1 MDKMK
6 NSGMSETMQ
15 TLTRKSACVMLSLLL
30 LLSAVLPVKA
40 AAETASAKVV
50 RVGSFEDTFNY
61 VNEKGARKGY
71 GYELLETLSGYAGW
85 QFEYVTCDWSDC
97 FEKLKNGE
105 IDIIGGISYTE
116 DRTQEM
122 LFSDEPMG
130 VEKYYLYADLSR
142 ADISASD
149 FKTLNGK
156 KIGVLMG
163 TEPEVMLA
171 EWEEKYGLK
180 TEHVNISNNEDV
192 KQKLANHEIDCF
204 VSLEESFWAERGI
217 STITRVGESGIYYA
231 INKNRP
237 DIKEE
242 LDDAM
247 RALDEAVPFYTADL
261 YKRYFSM
268 DYTPI
273 LTGEEKAWLRKHG
286 AIRMGFLASDS
297 GVSTF
302 DPATGEFTG
311 VITDYIQFA
320 ADCLGNQELEFQLVG
335 YDSKEAELDALKSG
349 EIDMIFHCDQNPNL
363 AEEYHFACTNTTWTS
378 NLMAV
383 TNKQHFN
390 ENNVNRIAVPQNKLS
405 LKKYLAFYYPQW
417 EIVDCDT
424 QEDAAR
430 LVKDGQADCFVTGI
444 SSENKYSKKY
454 SFYSVPL
461 VNPVRSCFAVNSG
474 NRSLL
479 SILNK
484 TIKAMPVN
492 MLAGALAMYK
502 SSARK
507 VTLSDFI
514 KDNFFKVMLIS
525 SIAVAVVLLTILM
538 LLQKAR
544 KAEAA
549 ARKAAS
555 DTQELNAKL
564 QVAVEKAES
573 ANRAK
578 STFLSNMSHD
588 IRTPMNAIIGFTTL
602 ALSNIDDTDRVK
614 DYLGKTLASSNHL
627 LSLINDVLD
636 MSRIESGKI
645 HLEEVEV
652 NLSDVLHDLKTIV
665 SGQIYAKQL
674 ELYMDAMDVTDED
687 VYCDKTR
694 LNQILLNLLS
704 NAIKFTPAG
713 GTVSVRVRQL
723 AGKVRGCGQYEFRIK
738 DNGIGMSQEF
748 AQKIF
753 EPFER
758 ERTSTVSGI
767 QGTGLGMAIT
777 KNIVDMMGG
786 TIEVQTAQGKGT
798 EFTVCV
804 PMRAQTEQR
813 PVEKITELE
822 GLKALVVD
830 DDFNTCDSVTKM
842 LVKVGMRAEWTL
854 SGKEAVLRARQSIEM
869 SDVYHAY
876 IIDWRL
882 PDMNGIEVTRQ
893 IRSLHDDTPIIILT
907 AYDWSDIEVEAKA
920 AGVTAFCAKPM
931 FMSDLRETLMSAL
944 GQKPADAVQRLLPE
958 KNADFKGKHILLVED
973 NELNR
978 EIAQEILREYGF
990 RVDTAE
996 NGAVAVEKVSTAAP
1010 GSYDLL
1016 LMDVQMPHMD
1026 GYEATRCIRAL
1037 GRSDAQK
1044 VPIFAM
1050 TANAFAEDV
1059 QKSREAGMNAHI
1071 SKPLNIRAV
1080 YKQMNRYLQG

>member
-71 GYELLETLSGYAGW
+71 GYELLETLSGYTGW

-320 ADCLGNQELEFQLVG
+320 ADCLGNQKLEFQLVG

-602 ALSNIDDTDRVK
+602 ALSNINDTERVK
-614 DYLGKTLASSNHL
+614 DYLAKTLASSNHL

-738 DNGIGMSQEF
+738 DNGIGMSPEF
-748 AQKIF
+748 AKKIF

-758 ERTSTVSGI
+758 ERTSTVSRI

-920 AGVTAFCAKPM
+920 AGVTAFCSKPM
-931 FMSDLRETLMSAL
+931 FMSDLRETLMSSL

-990 RVDTAE
+990 LVDTAE

-1010 GSYDLL
+1010 GSYDLV
-1016 LMDVQMPHMD
+1016 LMDVQMPIMD
-1026 GYEATRCIRAL
+1026 GYTATRKIRAL
-1037 GRSDAQK
+1037 DDPALAK
-1044 VPIFAM
+1044 LPILAM
-1050 TANAFAEDV
+1050 TANAFDEDRRNALE
-1059 QKSREAGMNAHI
+1059 SGMNGFL
-1071 SKPLNIRAV
+1071 SKPIVIGDLVQELHKI
-1080 YKQMNRYLQG
+1080 L